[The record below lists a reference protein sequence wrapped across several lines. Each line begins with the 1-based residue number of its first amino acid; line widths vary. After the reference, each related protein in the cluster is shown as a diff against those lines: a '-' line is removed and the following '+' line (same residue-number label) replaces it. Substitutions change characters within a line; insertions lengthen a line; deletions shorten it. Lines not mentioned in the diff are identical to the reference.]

1 MEHEIIN
8 VMDSATSRRIT
19 KSRKIFAL
27 LLVVLLSL
35 ACSLSVAFAEDE
47 PAGDDTEEDTYVE
60 PATLSFGDIP
70 SSIPVGEQIKIP
82 YEISG
87 GDGSSTSIKW
97 SSSNKDVATVNN
109 KGTVS
114 AISQGTV
121 EITASI
127 AGVRNASALIKVES
141 IKTTDVTI
149 KVKEFSTA
157 DTLLDLHELKVGDT
171 LHLTASIEPKDAQ
184 DTNLTWE
191 SSDDSVI
198 KIDEQGV
205 LTAAAP
211 GEALVTAKVGDV
223 SAELAFKVV
232 KVGMPLKTKLLIG
245 CGILIFLIIIFLLI
259 FFLVRSK
266 RRAEELRRE
275 EIAQKRELAKLKK
288 KQQQDEEEMSIYE
301 RQNKEYGDNTIT
313 NTSKKTQIYKFDA
326 DEDDEFLGRDRGTHP
341 KTGGMSPQSIDEDN
355 EPDRPFDLSDIE

>member
-1 MEHEIIN
+1 M
-8 VMDSATSRRIT
+8 TSIKKNR
-19 KSRKIFAL
+19 FFVF
-27 LLVVLLSL
+27 LVVLMMLFS
-35 ACSLSVAFAEDE
+35 CSISFAFAEDE
-47 PAGDDTEEDTYVE
+47 PVGDDTEDDTYVE
-60 PATLSFGDIP
+60 PATLTFGDIP
-70 SSIPVGEQIKIP
+70 SSIPVGEQINIP

-87 GDGSSTSIKW
+87 GDDSDTTIEW
-97 SSSNKDVATVNN
+97 SSSNKDVANVDD

-127 AGVRNASALIKVES
+127 GGVRNASALIKVEP
-141 IKTTDVTI
+141 IKITGVTI

-157 DTLLDLHELKVGDT
+157 DTLQDLHELTVDDT
-171 LHLTASIEPKDAQ
+171 LHLTASIEPKEAQ
-184 DTNLTWE
+184 DANLTWE

-205 LTAAAP
+205 LIATAP

-232 KVGMPLKTKLLIG
+232 KEGIPLKTKLLIG
-245 CGILIFLIIIFLLI
+245 GGVLLFLIIAFLLI
-259 FFLVRSK
+259 FFIVRSK
-266 RRAEELRRE
+266 RRIEELRQE
-275 EIAQKRELAKLKK
+275 EIAQKRQLAKLRK
-288 KQQQDEEEMSIYE
+288 KQQQDEKEMSIYE

-313 NTSKKTQIYKFDA
+313 SVSKKTQIYKFDA
-326 DEDDEFLGRDRGTHP
+326 DEEKTQYDENESD
-341 KTGGMSPQSIDEDN
+341 DN